1 MSGFTNYHNIM
12 VLVGSTRVPP
22 KYLLYGLGKR
32 PRNEKSPKYIIIF
45 NILGAINSATS
56 RWSSEI
62 EHAHHYTKVITNLGD
77 YIDLQ
82 MISSYWYVI
91 YLFSTMNFRNISYR
105 ILATYL
111 WIENGRNLFS
121 PLLPNLKMLTAER
134 EPRRILRVTC

>member
-1 MSGFTNYHNIM
+1 MSGFTNYHNM

-32 PRNEKSPKYIIIF
+32 PRNEKSPKNIIIF

-77 YIDLQ
+77 YIDLVTNDLVLLICDLPIFNNELSQ
-82 MISSYWYVI
+82 HFISDS
-91 YLFSTMNFRNISYR
+91 
-105 ILATYL
+105 
-111 WIENGRNLFS
+111 RNL
-121 PLLPNLKMLTAER
+121 PMD
-134 EPRRILRVTC
+134 